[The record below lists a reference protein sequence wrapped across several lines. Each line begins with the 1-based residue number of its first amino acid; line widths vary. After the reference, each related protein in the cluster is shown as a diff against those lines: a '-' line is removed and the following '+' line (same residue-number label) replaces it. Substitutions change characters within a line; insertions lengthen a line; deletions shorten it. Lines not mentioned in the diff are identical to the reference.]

1 LAVGTLGPPP
11 FELTNVVAAEHALGL
26 HVPVQVRSATV
37 RTVDGTA
44 PPLEDV
50 ERGDLVVREV
60 DSKLALA
67 SELAPFREDRLQ
79 LSRPVAR
86 RPHVGR
92 SLVSIGAQEAR
103 PGRVG
108 VRHRL
113 CVGTA
118 HTAALGR
125 AGGHP
130 FYPITFE
137 SGEPLRVR

>member
-67 SELAPFREDRLQ
+67 SELTALREHSFKF
-79 LSRPVAR
+79 SRPVSGR
-86 RPHVGR
+86 THECR
-92 SLVSIGAQEAR
+92 SLVRIGA
-103 PGRVG
+103 
-108 VRHRL
+108 
-113 CVGTA
+113 
-118 HTAALGR
+118 
-125 AGGHP
+125 
-130 FYPITFE
+130 
-137 SGEPLRVR
+137 